1 MRRGTLPR
9 EELVKIFLPLGCPS
23 LLSCRSN
30 LHLMLKGCSSLLST
44 PTAPSSGC
52 RSPAGSTT
60 PYVWIN
66 RREIVHSIFVRG
78 TSRSVR
84 GKSNG
89 SDLFQG
95 LCYVKVPQLSINFFR
110 CERTT
115 VERLLK

>member
-1 MRRGTLPR
+1 MGAPLPHTIQIVLSRRDA
-9 EELVKIFLPLGCPS
+9 PS
-23 LLSCRSN
+23 LSLSLDRISTITP
-30 LHLMLKGCSSLLST
+30 KGCYSLLST
-44 PTAPSSGC
+44 LVAPSSGR
-52 RSPAGSTT
+52 RSPAGSSTL
-60 PYVWIN
+60 YVWIN